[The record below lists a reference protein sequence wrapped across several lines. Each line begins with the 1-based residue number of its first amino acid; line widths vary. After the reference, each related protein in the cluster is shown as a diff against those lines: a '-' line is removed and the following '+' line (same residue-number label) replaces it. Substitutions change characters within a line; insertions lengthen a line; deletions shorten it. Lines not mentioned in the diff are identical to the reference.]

1 MKWMA
6 GAGALLL
13 AVGSMAF
20 GQDKPAPADW
30 KVPDD
35 LISKTNPVKTT
46 SEGLAHAKKTWGYD
60 CAVCHG
66 AAGDGKGDIA
76 NTLKTPLKSL
86 KDPATLQ
93 GMSDG
98 EIFYIIKAGKG
109 EMPPEG
115 DRGKSEDLWNLVALV
130 KSFSAK

>member
-20 GQDKPAPADW
+20 GQDKPAPTDW